1 MEEAGGGDFKINIT
15 DILIQ
20 KIKINGEWKIRGKL
34 LKMIPIERL
43 GSGIPGLDEMLE
55 GGFPIPSTI
64 LLSGEPGTG
73 KTTLAVQS
81 LFHGARQK
89 EIGLYI
95 TAVSE
100 PGWVIQKF
108 LSQYDFYSQ
117 KLIESEVVQFLD
129 IGRIKDGEKILAKL
143 LGNIERFQPKR
154 IVIDSIN
161 PIRSRLEDTGEYR
174 ELMYDLLSSLK
185 GYGCVTILICEAS
198 YSDLPKLS
206 EAYLSDGIIVLSYR
220 EMEGS
225 RKKYLEV
232 LKMRGTDHTTGMRSV
247 NISKKGLLVYPEL
260 R

>member
-1 MEEAGGGDFKINIT
+1 MKNESYKE
-15 DILIQ
+15 
-20 KIKINGEWKIRGKL
+20 KIKEEIIF
-34 LKMIPIERL
+34 KMVLIERL
-43 GSGIPGLDEMLE
+43 ESGIPGLDEMLS

-64 LLSGEPGTG
+64 LLGGEPGTG

-81 LFHGARQK
+81 LFYGARQK
-89 EIGLYI
+89 ENGLYI

-108 LSQYDFYSQ
+108 LSQHDFYSQ

-129 IGRIKDGEKILAKL
+129 ISRIRDREKILAKL
-143 LGNIERFQPKR
+143 LGNIERFRPKR
-154 IVIDSIN
+154 VVIDSIN
-161 PIRSRLEDTGEYR
+161 PIRSKLGDSEEYR

-185 GYGCVTILICEAS
+185 GYDCVTILICETS
-198 YSDLPKLS
+198 YSDLSKLS
-206 EAYLSDGIIVLSYR
+206 EAYLSDGIIILSYR
-220 EMEGS
+220 EIESS